1 MPGTPRKP
9 AGAAGAYIVAASWLH
24 REDQYAQKLL
34 LVKDWESVKPI
45 ITQYPQPPT
54 LGSLVYAVDADTA
67 DRAVEVANEK
77 GWGTKLHGT
86 EFTIREVTTFPHT
99 SMLFPFPER
108 SHCDAPALSRSP
120 QMAEQ
125 G

>member
-77 GWGTKLHGT
+77 GWGIKLHGT
-86 EFTIREVTTFPHT
+86 EFTIREVAPHDDIPPT
-99 SMLFPFPER
+99 HSMLFPLPER
-108 SHCDAPALSRSP
+108 SHCDATSALPRSP
-120 QMAEQ
+120 
-125 G
+125 